1 MVKRIVSLLL
11 CLVMLPLTVSAVRGG
26 DVRDAERDSGI
37 RKSMRYERRNSD
49 PSYFNPALYA
59 APYEDYTYSGEPG
72 ESLTVAVEDN
82 YLVMKPEGAGVKW
95 DIQVL
100 GYYNNSLVISEI
112 GDSEK
117 KIDCSALE
125 QGEAYFISLI
135 ITFSDR
141 AFYDEAPVISM
152 DSEGDVFFVMAK
164 SYEVNRQRM
173 EKLSM
178 FGDPYEVFLKDQR
191 DIEYDQYDVKKLAE
205 DLTKDCKNDYEKVF
219 AIYSYMTS
227 EMYYDLDQLDYD
239 NDVGYQD
246 DVLTLLRRKIAIC
259 EGFSNTFVGLC
270 RCCGIPASE
279 VYGSGYDYDVM
290 WLYVDVVNETNS
302 NHAWNVVYLD
312 GKWHTLDITWDN
324 YNTYH
329 DGVYE
334 SGEPTK
340 DFFLLPLESISYTHL
355 VMNADFSHSIP
366 AEGSCGKDA
375 KFKIDEN
382 GVCTIYGEGEVI
394 MPEMNNDFFE
404 LRFDEHSNITA
415 IGEDGFFN
423 CDQLTKV
430 ILPDTILRIDDYA
443 FMSCE
448 DLEYI
453 YIPESVVSIGFEAF
467 YLCDKLSYCRV
478 PDGVKIGDRAF
489 DNCPRLILDIQSK
502 KKISFD
508 GYLVRPVRVI
518 ARDEQ

>member
-1 MVKRIVSLLL
+1 
-11 CLVMLPLTVSAVRGG
+11 MLPLTVSAVKGSSLRDVERASATRKAMRVQRGN
-26 DVRDAERDSGI
+26 SGL
-37 RKSMRYERRNSD
+37 D
-49 PSYFNPALYA
+49 YFNPYNYV
-59 APYEDYTYSGEPG
+59 APYDDYTYYGGPE
-72 ESLTVAVEDN
+72 ESLTVAVEGSDI
-82 YLVMKPEGAGVKW
+82 VMKPEGDKVEW

-100 GYYNNSLVISEI
+100 TYYDTRLVLSEV

-117 KIDCSALE
+117 KIDASALKE
-125 QGEAYFISLI
+125 GESYFISLI
-135 ITFSDR
+135 VTFSDR
-141 AFYDEAPVISM
+141 SFYDEAPVISM
-152 DSEGDVFFVMAK
+152 NENGEVFFVMAK

-178 FGDPYEVFLKDQR
+178 FGDPYESFTKDQK
-191 DIEYDQYDVKKLAE
+191 DIEFDQHDVKKLAE
-205 DLTKDCKNDYEKVF
+205 ELTKDCQNDYEKVF
-219 AIYSYMTS
+219 EIYEYMTT

-239 NDVGYQD
+239 NDIGYQD

-259 EGFSNTFVGLC
+259 EGFSNMFVGLC
-270 RCCGIPASE
+270 RCCGIPATE

-290 WLYVDVVNETNS
+290 WLYVDVVNNLDS
-302 NHAWNVVYLD
+302 NHAWNVVYID
-312 GKWHTLDITWDN
+312 GKWHTIDITWDN
-324 YNTYH
+324 HNTYH
-329 DGVYE
+329 NGVME
-334 SGEPTK
+334 KADPTK

-355 VMNADFSHSIP
+355 VINSDFSHSIP
-366 AEGSCGKDA
+366 AKGSCGPDA
-375 KFKIDEN
+375 RFEIDEN
-382 GVCTIYGEGEVI
+382 GVCTIYGSGELV
-394 MPEMNNDFFE
+394 MPEINTDFFE
-404 LRFDEHSNITA
+404 LVFDEDSEITV
-415 IGEDGFFN
+415 IGEEAFYN

-430 ILPDTILRIDDYA
+430 ILPDTVIRIDDYA
-443 FMSCE
+443 FLSCE

-453 YIPESVVSIGFEAF
+453 YLPDNLISIGYEAF